1 GTGMTFS
8 LSSDIVFSF
17 LGFVVF
23 LLDIA
28 LDVWA
33 VVSLYQE
40 GSYISM
46 SLLIFLLL
54 GSSALLQVFSW
65 IWYSDPSVTLETSIE
80 KSVRRHGLLG
90 LLHVFQLGV
99 LLRFISICKL
109 KQIDSFRRGVAG
121 FLIYDLN
128 MLRLMETFSESVPQ
142 LVLMIHTL
150 IQEQDLRLVSV
161 AKIVGC
167 FLAIAWNMTFYHRS
181 MRKFIPE
188 ASKMGWL
195 SSVVYFLWNLLL
207 IVPRVV
213 SLALFASALPC
224 YVAVH
229 FLCLW
234 ILLTLWAW
242 WQNTDFMDSK
252 GGEWLYRATVG
263 LIWYFSWFNVA
274 QGGTKLRSG
283 VYHLFMGLDM
293 TLLLVLWWCM
303 QCVES
308 ARQNP
313 PPLSPYVLLGA
324 VPALYIVGILLKLV
338 YYSKCHPKQASV
350 EIRKAESPRAMS
362 ESLVMQHGVIHKR
375 MRDMAIHFYH

>member
-1 GTGMTFS
+1 MEEIFPFD
-8 LSSDIVFSF
+8 LVKSDIVFSF

-150 IQEQDLRLVSV
+150 IQEQDLRL
-161 AKIVGC
+161 IVGC

-338 YYSKCHPKQASV
+338 YYNFLLLNRELHITLYTA
-350 EIRKAESPRAMS
+350 
-362 ESLVMQHGVIHKR
+362 GVFFAHIKHTSG
-375 MRDMAIHFYH
+375 AQPGCSTS